1 MHKLL
6 LVLSFIPTFV
16 SSEVIYEK
24 LGFTDIQGREVVS
37 LRIEGDIG
45 VNEYSEFTNAINDI
59 NQHDYRVQFDSVVL
73 NSPGGSLYNGI
84 RIGRV
89 VRANHLSTLV
99 MPHASCLSS
108 CVLILQGGV
117 CKMASGDIGIH
128 RTKYGEDPIP
138 LDEINQGCPAVK
150 IPLRHT

>member
-16 SSEVIYEK
+16 WSEVIYEK
-24 LGFTDIQGREVVS
+24 LGFTDVQGREVVS

-73 NSPGGSLYNGI
+73 NSPGGSLYNGL
-84 RIGRV
+84 G
-89 VRANHLSTLV
+89 LV
-99 MPHASCLSS
+99 EQYE
-108 CVLILQGGV
+108 LITFQ
-117 CKMASGDIGIH
+117 H
-128 RTKYGEDPIP
+128 
-138 LDEINQGCPAVK
+138 
-150 IPLRHT
+150 